1 MNEETKN
8 KQVKKYPKPEEQ
20 EAIDKIMDLANQW
33 CELDEQGGRGAMVML
48 TDDRGTHYMF
58 NGSAEVNTRCA
69 IDIIRACDM
78 KDAGRLV
85 QLTFLQALN
94 FDGFNRAIER
104 LGIADYWGMSEEE
117 RQRITVDKPELM
129 AFVRRE
135 KRIIDEFES
144 YGKKSN

>member
-1 MNEETKN
+1 MSE
-8 KQVKKYPKPEEQ
+8 QAKKYPKPEEQ

-104 LGIADYWGMSEEE
+104 LGIADYWSISEEE